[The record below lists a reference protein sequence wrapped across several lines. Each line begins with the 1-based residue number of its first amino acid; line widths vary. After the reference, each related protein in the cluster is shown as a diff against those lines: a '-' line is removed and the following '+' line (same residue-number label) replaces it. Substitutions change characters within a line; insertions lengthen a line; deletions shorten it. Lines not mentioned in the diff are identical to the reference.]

1 MFANFKIFICQF
13 IYGSFNDAGSV
24 SVFYIRSIKWKDD
37 IRVKNQN
44 LCLVIIWNIILL
56 STWSD
61 WGEPQKP
68 FSYDNCHP
76 GKYSKRAHPEY
87 KSEDFSFSKN
97 VSVSM
102 FRKKKRPST

>member
-44 LCLVIIWNIILL
+44 LCLVII
-56 STWSD
+56 
-61 WGEPQKP
+61 
-68 FSYDNCHP
+68 
-76 GKYSKRAHPEY
+76 
-87 KSEDFSFSKN
+87 
-97 VSVSM
+97 
-102 FRKKKRPST
+102 